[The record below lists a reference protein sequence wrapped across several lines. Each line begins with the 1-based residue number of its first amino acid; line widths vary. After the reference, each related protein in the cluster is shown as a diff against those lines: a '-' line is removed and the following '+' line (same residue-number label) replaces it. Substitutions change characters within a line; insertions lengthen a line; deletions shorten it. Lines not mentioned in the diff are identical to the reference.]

1 MLAPFRQL
9 NEGAEAVVAIMKA
22 GITPSG
28 LEFME
33 KDALIAASQ
42 AVEDAGNL
50 PLDEDIEAHLLI
62 ELDGNNEEVLMQ
74 DAEKIYELL
83 QQFDCPEIL
92 MAETEAQK
100 EQLWSLRRIVGEAVK
115 RNSIYKEEDT
125 VVPRYQFPNLLR
137 AVKRI
142 GEEFGFTSVCY
153 GHAGD
158 GNLHVNILKGNM
170 SEKEWNEDLP
180 VAIRALFAEVKKMG
194 GTISGEHGIGYVQKN
209 YMDIVF
215 GPVELDIM
223 RQIKSVFDPHH
234 ILNPGK
240 IFPDSK

>member
-1 MLAPFRQL
+1 
-9 NEGAEAVVAIMKA
+9 
-22 GITPSG
+22 
-28 LEFME
+28 
-33 KDALIAASQ
+33 
-42 AVEDAGNL
+42 
-50 PLDEDIEAHLLI
+50 
-62 ELDGNNEEVLMQ
+62 
-74 DAEKIYELL
+74 
-83 QQFDCPEIL
+83 
-92 MAETEAQK
+92 
-100 EQLWSLRRIVGEAVK
+100 
-115 RNSIYKEEDT
+115 
-125 VVPRYQFPNLLR
+125 VPRYQFPNLLR
-137 AVKRI
+137 TVKRI